1 MGLLKDLQR
10 KTFPT
15 LIALTALSVS
25 ASAAFYSVTGL
36 SKLFAGASFQV
47 MIMAGSL
54 EVAKLVIASLLY
66 QYWGQ
71 LNKILRTYLTIAT
84 VILVLITSAGI
95 YGFLSAAYQET
106 ATKSGIVDKEV
117 QLLELKKS
125 RFVENRDY
133 LLSEKSQL
141 DQSITS
147 LREGLANNVIQYKDK
162 ETGQIIT
169 TTSSSN
175 RRALQSQLESAVTQ
189 RDVVSKR
196 LEVATDSI
204 SSIEVKMLD
213 VESNSELAG
222 ELGPLKYLSELTG
235 TPMNKIIN
243 ILLLV
248 IIFVFDPLAISLV
261 VASNFAF
268 DKIAKP
274 KKEEEQEEV
283 NNDVTVGPQ
292 PMKLNDEVLNQL
304 ERLLNKKIEQNH
316 DIIEPDS
323 EQEVLVDE
331 EEIDEEELIDEEFYQ
346 WEKESAEELHL
357 RDIEKDFEPEIIFSK
372 DQPQDGMVVFNSDEI
387 FEEQPSITKE
397 EQRKLIEELMR
408 MDQENGLY
416 EDFEVTLYDGL
427 EDEEWDEDHSLDQV
441 LNQMIED
448 LEEDG
453 ENFEE
458 LVKHPEVK
466 LEELKNIEVE
476 EEVVETETDE
486 TTIFEEEDEDLGDDT
501 TYGEPEE
508 VDPPKDPVF
517 KSPFLRVG
525 NRIIPRNNR

>member
-1 MGLLKDLQR
+1 MGLLKELQK

-25 ASAAFYSVTGL
+25 ASAAFYSVSGL

-71 LNKILRTYLTIAT
+71 LNKLLRTYLTFAA

-175 RRALQSQLESAVTQ
+175 RRALQSQLESAIDQ

-196 LEVATDSI
+196 LEIATDSI
-204 SSIEVKMLD
+204 SSIEVKMLE
-213 VESNSELAG
+213 VESGAELAG

-235 TPMNKIIN
+235 APMNKIIN

-261 VASNFAF
+261 VAANFAF
-268 DKIAKP
+268 DKLKGP
-274 KKEEEQEEV
+274 KKEEDEEEIIS
-283 NNDVTVGPQ
+283 DDSVGPQ
-292 PMKLNDEVLNQL
+292 PMKLNAEVLNHL
-304 ERLLNKKIEQNH
+304 ENVINQKVVTDKE
-316 DIIEPDS
+316 DIVEPDS
-323 EQEVLVDE
+323 EQEVMVDE
-331 EEIDEEELIDEEFYQ
+331 EEIDEEELIDEDFYQ
-346 WEKESAEELHL
+346 WERESAEALHQ
-357 RDIEKDFEPEIIFSK
+357 K
-372 DQPQDGMVVFNSDEI
+372 GTVVYNSDEL

-397 EQRKLIEELMR
+397 EQRKLIEELIR
-408 MDQENGLY
+408 MDQEDGLY

-427 EDEEWDEDHSLDQV
+427 EDEDWDEDHSLDQV
-441 LNQMIED
+441 LNDMIED
-448 LEEDG
+448 IEEDG
-453 ENFEE
+453 EEFEE
-458 LVKHPEVK
+458 LVKHPEIK

-476 EEVVETETDE
+476 EEVIETETDE
-486 TTIFEEEDEDLGDDT
+486 TTIFEEEDEDLGGDT

-508 VDPPKDPVF
+508 VDPPTDTVF
-517 KSPFLRVG
+517 RSPFLRVG
-525 NRIIPRNNR
+525 NRIIPRNNRQ

>member
-1 MGLLKDLQR
+1 MGLLKELQR

-25 ASAAFYSVTGL
+25 ASAAFYSVSGL

-71 LNKILRTYLTIAT
+71 LNKLLRTYLTFAA

-175 RRALQSQLESAVTQ
+175 RRALQSQLESAIDQ

-196 LEVATDSI
+196 LEIATDSI
-204 SSIEVKMLD
+204 SSIEVKMLE
-213 VESNSELAG
+213 VESGAELAG

-235 TPMNKIIN
+235 APMNKIIN

-261 VASNFAF
+261 VAANFAF
-268 DKIAKP
+268 DKLKSP
-274 KKEEEQEEV
+274 KKEEDEEEP
-283 NNDVTVGPQ
+283 TIEEPVGPQ
-292 PMKLNDEVLNQL
+292 PMKLNDEVLDYL
-304 ERLLNKKIEQNH
+304 EKTLNKKIEKSH
-316 DIIEPDS
+316 DIVEPDS
-323 EQEVLVDE
+323 EQEVMVDE
-331 EEIDEEELIDEEFYQ
+331 EEIDEEELIDEDFYQ
-346 WEKESAEELHL
+346 WERESAEALHQ
-357 RDIEKDFEPEIIFSK
+357 K
-372 DQPQDGMVVFNSDEI
+372 GTVVYNSDEL

-397 EQRKLIEELMR
+397 EQRKLIEELIR
-408 MDQENGLY
+408 MDQEDGLY
-416 EDFEVTLYDGL
+416 EDFEVTLNDGL
-427 EDEEWDEDHSLDQV
+427 EDEDWDEDHSLDQV
-441 LNQMIED
+441 LNDMIED
-448 LEEDG
+448 IEEDG
-453 ENFEE
+453 EEFEE
-458 LVKHPEVK
+458 LVKHPEIK

-476 EEVVETETDE
+476 EEVIETETDE
-486 TTIFEEEDEDLGDDT
+486 TTIFEEEDEDLGGDT

-508 VDPPKDPVF
+508 VDPPTDTVF
-517 KSPFLRVG
+517 RSPFLRVG
-525 NRIIPRNNR
+525 NRIIPRNNRQ